1 MSLKDWQ
8 LNDWLA
14 AHHTSPQEIA
24 DLLAVSDRDL
34 HDCKASGLSADWRL
48 NIAYNA
54 ALQAATAALAASG
67 YRAVRE
73 AHHFRVIQSLVYT
86 IDMPAAVVT
95 QFDAFRKK
103 RNIGGYERAGMI
115 SDREADEMFS
125 LAKNIREKVEN
136 WLRRNYPELVAR
148 GIPGQE
154 TKSTTRS

>member
-8 LNDWLA
+8 LNGWLT
-14 AHHTSPQEIA
+14 AHNTSRQEIA
-24 DLLAVSDRDL
+24 DLLAVVDRDIN
-34 HDCKASGLSADWRL
+34 DCKASGLSEDWRL

-54 ALQAATAALAASG
+54 ALQASTAALAACG

-86 IDMPAAVVT
+86 IDLPPKVVT

-103 RNIGGYERAGMI
+103 RNIGGYERAGMT
-115 SDREADEMFS
+115 SDQEADEMLS

-136 WLRRNYPELVAR
+136 WLHRNYPELLA
-148 GIPGQE
+148 GD
-154 TKSTTRS
+154 